1 MFAAASYVRFLC
13 QDSKVMDVPRMWFWD
28 DLQVKVGIIS
38 PTVGLERNNALT
50 KPPLVGGFNPLKNIS
65 QNGNLPQIGVKIKN
79 IWNQHLEHLSPFKQ
93 YLILRIYLWSVF
105 ACKGDWRRESK
116 HVIIALLLHT
126 QTRFQEASGSRYP
139 PSFRLLL
146 RLLES
151 LNWERSFFKK
161 ETSETE
167 SQQLQSNLYFHTKKK
182 NNHQPSKHCQI
193 CQETKGK

>member
-1 MFAAASYVRFLC
+1 MS
-13 QDSKVMDVPRMWFWD
+13 
-28 DLQVKVGIIS
+28 
-38 PTVGLERNNALT
+38 
-50 KPPLVGGFNPLKNIS
+50 GFY
-65 QNGNLPQIGVKIKN
+65 VKIARWWMCHPCDFETTCKSN
-79 IWNQHLEHLSPFKQ
+79 WQRSGWKETMLWRNHHLSPFKQ
-93 YLILRIYLWSVF
+93 YSILRIYLWSVF

-167 SQQLQSNLYFHTKKK
+167 SQQLQSNLYFHTKKTTT
-182 NNHQPSKHCQI
+182 NHPNTVRFARRPKVSNKFHIFHGARCAFGSSSS
-193 CQETKGK
+193 CK